1 MAIPPK
7 MEVNEGE
14 YDLCK
19 KHRKVLDYIY
29 ITDELILQ
37 YNNKFSSQK

>member
-1 MAIPPK
+1 MKENMIY
-7 MEVNEGE
+7 V
-14 YDLCK
+14 